1 LADFKVTTEH
11 DDHYDEKKCNSDQ
24 RTCYQNTNARDY
36 IRLKPKNSVRVGRD
50 LQNWHTVGAIMRSL
64 YSSSMPGVAR
74 RDGLN
79 KPEILLRRFDCQK
92 GSAHALPLGHEH
104 AGREGPP

>member
-1 LADFKVTTEH
+1 
-11 DDHYDEKKCNSDQ
+11 
-24 RTCYQNTNARDY
+24 
-36 IRLKPKNSVRVGRD
+36 
-50 LQNWHTVGAIMRSL
+50 
-64 YSSSMPGVAR
+64 MPGVAR

-79 KPEILLRRFDCQK
+79 KPEILLRRFDRQK